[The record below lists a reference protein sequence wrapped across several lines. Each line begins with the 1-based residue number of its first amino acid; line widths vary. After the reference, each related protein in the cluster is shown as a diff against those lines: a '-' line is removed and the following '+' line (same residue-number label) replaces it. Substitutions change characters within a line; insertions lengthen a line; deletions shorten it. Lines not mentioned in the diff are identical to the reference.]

1 MSNRYQYS
9 ETNIPRWDGKQ
20 VYKST
25 SYPVLTPQDT
35 DIIIISNSTTYL
47 DDLAYKYYS
56 DSTLWYIIALAN
68 SGLGTGRLSVPE
80 GRQIRIPTNLNYIL
94 NQMKLLN
101 S

>member
-1 MSNRYQYS
+1 MPNRYQYS
-9 ETNIPRWDGKQ
+9 TSNTPRWDGKQ

-25 SYPVLTPQDT
+25 TYPVLTPQDS
-35 DIIIISNSTTYL
+35 DIVIISNDTTKL

-56 DSTLWYIIALAN
+56 DVSLWWIIALAN
-68 SGLGTGRLSVPE
+68 SGLGTGKLSIPS
-80 GRQIRIPTNLNYIL
+80 GRQIRIPTNISSIL